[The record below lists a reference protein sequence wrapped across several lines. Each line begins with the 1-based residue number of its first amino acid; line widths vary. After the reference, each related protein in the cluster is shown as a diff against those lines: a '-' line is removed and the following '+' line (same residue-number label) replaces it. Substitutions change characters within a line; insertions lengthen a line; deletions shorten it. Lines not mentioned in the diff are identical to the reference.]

1 MARVARYLVQA
12 DGSAVWCAW
21 TRSCKHMMRGGYD
34 VLNRKWLRVS
44 AGCQANEH
52 VVFCGDVGKR
62 NDSHLGTSA
71 VGGCAI
77 YLNWL
82 SGLLQNMASACMYV
96 RGVVFGDITEV
107 RKRQKRRDIRI
118 VHKIP

>member
-12 DGSAVWCAW
+12 GDSAVCAW
-21 TRSCKHMMRGGYD
+21 TRSCKHMTRGGYD

-44 AGCQANEH
+44 AGWQANEH

-62 NDSHLGTSA
+62 SDIHLGTSA
-71 VGGCAI
+71 VGGYAI

-82 SGLLQNMASACMYV
+82 SGLLQVMASACMYV
-96 RGVVFGDITEV
+96 RGVVLGDVAEV